1 VLRSCLAR
9 LTHAGPQG
17 AEFSSNPS
25 RPRASGGGVDQAIDL
40 VEPFVE
46 LVGGFVLARPAVAT
60 DRWKLWR
67 LRSHQV
73 LAGPVFALRMLMLT
87 SDFTTIVAAPVAT
100 SLLVGF
106 HLGPF
111 SAIAWTVA
119 KPSMRAQARWRSAA
133 MR

>member
-1 VLRSCLAR
+1 MPNSVQILLVREHPA
-9 LTHAGPQG
+9 
-17 AEFSSNPS
+17 
-25 RPRASGGGVDQAIDL
+25 GGVDQATDL

-73 LAGPVFALRMLMLT
+73 LAGPVFALRMLT

-111 SAIAWTVA
+111 SAIAWTV
-119 KPSMRAQARWRSAA
+119 RAQARWRSAA